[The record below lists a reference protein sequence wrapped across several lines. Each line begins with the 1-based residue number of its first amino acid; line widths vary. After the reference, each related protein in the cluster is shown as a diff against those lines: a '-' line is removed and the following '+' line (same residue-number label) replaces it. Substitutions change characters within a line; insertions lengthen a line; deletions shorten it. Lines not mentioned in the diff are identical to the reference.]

1 MKRNLL
7 LSLVTCLVAT
17 AATAAISGAW
27 TANFEPKDNDR
38 VYFNLTRGPGH
49 AEGTTYRLRD
59 FTGLTA
65 EQVQAAARTD
75 VRFEL
80 RREAGTVAF
89 EGSFRD
95 GRGAGQFSFTPNR
108 DFAATLRAMNF
119 RIEDL
124 DDDGDRES
132 EESHLYFLTSID
144 LSTAYLEAMQAEG
157 FRGKLDTFVEMRM
170 FGVTPEYSR
179 EMRSLLGKLTT
190 EELVEGSMHGVTPD
204 YVRRTRA
211 YGWKLDFEHLVETRI
226 HGATPEFADELKK
239 VGYSGLTE
247 EQLVEMRIFGVTPK
261 FIRELADAGYEH
273 VPVDKLV
280 EMKMHGID
288 AKFLQKM
295 SAVKP

>member
-17 AATAAISGAW
+17 AASAAISGAW
-27 TANFEPKDNDR
+27 TANFEPKDVDR
-38 VYFNLTRGPGH
+38 LYFNLTRGPGH

-59 FTGLTA
+59 FSGLNA
-65 EQVQAAARTD
+65 AQVQSPERND
-75 VRFEL
+75 VQFEL

-95 GRGAGQFSFTPNR
+95 GHGAGQFSFTPNR
-108 DFAATLRAMNF
+108 DFVATLRAMNF

-124 DDDGDRES
+124 DEDGDRES

-144 LSTAYLEAMQAEG
+144 LSTAYIKAMQAEG

-170 FGVTPEYSR
+170 FGVTPEYAR
-179 EMRSLLGKLTT
+179 EMRALLGKLTN

-211 YGWKLDFEHLVETRI
+211 YGWKLDFEKLVETRI

-247 EQLVEMRIFGVTPK
+247 EQLVEMRIFGVTPQ
-261 FIRELADAGYEH
+261 FIRELADAGYRN
-273 VPVDKLV
+273 VPIEKMIQMRIFKIEPDMVKKLN
-280 EMKMHGID
+280 D
-288 AKFLQKM
+288 AAK
-295 SAVKP
+295 